1 MSHIPTANA
10 PIKMSVPVRQPHIC
24 DGSIARL
31 MRGRLIDSNNKIP
44 RKLEQVIKMVKS
56 RLY

>member
-1 MSHIPTANA
+1 MPTTNA
-10 PIKMSVPVRQPHIC
+10 PIKKSVPKGQSHIC

-56 RLY
+56 GLY